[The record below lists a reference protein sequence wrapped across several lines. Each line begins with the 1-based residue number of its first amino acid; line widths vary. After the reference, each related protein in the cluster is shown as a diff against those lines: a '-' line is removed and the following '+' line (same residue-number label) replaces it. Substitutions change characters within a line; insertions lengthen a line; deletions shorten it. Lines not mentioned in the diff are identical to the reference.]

1 MSHGKRLGLESVPW
15 STTSHRVVGN
25 VTDGVD
31 GFAANDFGWL
41 MRKGVK
47 EETLEGG
54 EGLYGEMVVESH
66 GTAFSC
72 LRGGRAEEESA
83 KEN

>member
-1 MSHGKRLGLESVPW
+1 
-15 STTSHRVVGN
+15 
-25 VTDGVD
+25 
-31 GFAANDFGWL
+31 

-47 EETLEGG
+47 EETLDGG

-66 GTAFSC
+66 GTAFGC
-72 LRGGRAEEESA
+72 LRGGRAEEEAA